1 MEAAIPMVQFAS
13 ILEVQMEREVEV
25 AALFARRNDSM
36 HRALTKRT
44 FVCFTMGELDPVRRH
59 LRLSNG
65 GCPYPYHFR
74 VATGEVEELQI
85 DAYPLGVRAGADYE
99 VVEVELEP
107 GDRIVFC
114 SDGIVE
120 AGNGEGKIFGFESA
134 EDAIRLGCLEGLSAA
149 ELAARLMAKVDAFSG
164 AEPQGDDQTVVVL
177 RVE

>member
-1 MEAAIPMVQFAS
+1 M
-13 ILEVQMEREVEV
+13 
-25 AALFARRNDSM
+25 
-36 HRALTKRT
+36 
-44 FVCFTMGELDPVRRH
+44 
-59 LRLSNG
+59 
-65 GCPYPYHFR
+65 
-74 VATGEVEELQI
+74 
-85 DAYPLGVRAGADYE
+85 RAGADYE

-134 EDAIRLGCLEGLSAA
+134 EDAIRLGCLEGLSVA

-164 AEPQGDDQTVVVL
+164 AEPKWDNQTVVVL